1 MNYVPKKFTR
11 NLRRWR
17 SKCELIP
24 YHKSIFNTDEN
35 AKE

>member
-1 MNYVPKKFTR
+1 MCQK
-11 NLRRWR
+11 NLLET
-17 SKCELIP
+17 SVVGDQNVTELIP